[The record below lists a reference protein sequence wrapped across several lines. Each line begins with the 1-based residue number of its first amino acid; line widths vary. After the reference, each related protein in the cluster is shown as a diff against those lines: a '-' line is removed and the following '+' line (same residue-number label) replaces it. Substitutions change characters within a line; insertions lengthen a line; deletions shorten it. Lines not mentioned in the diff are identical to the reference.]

1 MQQALALTRHLVG
14 VVIMLV
20 TIAGCVSTKHSD
32 FVRSEK
38 ALRVDEPIYNIKA
51 VRLSDGTVRL
61 SFIGTPTLRTT
72 GRYVKYVEAALG
84 GSEDS
89 MNDNVMFNTTTA
101 GAPGVNETVHL
112 VGTASWDTRDAI
124 NSKSCW
130 ADVSVVTPAE
140 HLIFRVHLE
149 YEASEPMLLEPF
161 TEAVNDTT
169 IELGA
174 IARRVFVPPGEYLP
188 SSETFRIIVTD
199 ASGYVVYRSDY
210 ERNFLSIVTTVQPT
224 QPNQMQRYVVPW
236 SGRNLQGQR
245 IGNGKYSVEM
255 VIPAF
260 PKPYRATTTM
270 EWPPK

>member
-1 MQQALALTRHLVG
+1 MQHALPLTRLIVGLLLV
-14 VVIMLV
+14 LS
-20 TIAGCVSTKHSD
+20 TIAGCVSTRHSD

-140 HLIFRVHLE
+140 HLIFRVHLQ

-161 TEAVNDTT
+161 SEAVNDTT

-188 SSETFRIIVTD
+188 SSETFRVIVSDTT
-199 ASGYVVYRSDY
+199 GTVVFRSDY

-224 QPNQMQRYVVPW
+224 QPNQMQRYVLPW

-245 IGNGKYSVEM
+245 IGNGTYNVEM